1 MSLVIALVL
10 CGACPAFD
18 KVFTRRLD
26 EGVDY
31 THIVRTMPS
40 GQILSIHAVKLDLAS
55 GSFEVFPALA
65 RETVGRLESVDSI
78 AKRYGALVA
87 VNGSFF
93 KRSRPYLPLGLLVIN
108 GSVITKSLLNRSAV
122 GISNDKEVKFGI
134 PRFVGKIINKE
145 TGEELEIW
153 GMNRPRKEH
162 EIIIYTPE
170 YGASTRTNE
179 NGVELIIE
187 DDRVFGISSGN
198 SPIPDNGYVI
208 SFHGW
213 TRDYS
218 NTLPPGAN
226 VEARYSLSEGWESI
240 DHVITAG
247 PRLVENS
254 ANVSGACVRD
264 EYCGSDLIG
273 RNARSAIGMT
283 LDNKLL
289 IVVSEGN
296 SARRNKRRKGL
307 TYHELAETLIV
318 LGAKD
323 AIALD
328 GGSSST
334 LFLKDRVV
342 NIPSDGFQQGVSN
355 ALLVKLGK
363 R

>member
-1 MSLVIALVL
+1 M
-10 CGACPAFD
+10 
-18 KVFTRRLD
+18 
-26 EGVDY
+26 
-31 THIVRTMPS
+31 
-40 GQILSIHAVKLDLAS
+40 
-55 GSFEVFPALA
+55 
-65 RETVGRLESVDSI
+65 GRLESVDSI
-78 AKRYGALVA
+78 AKRNSALVA

-108 GSVITKSLLNRSAV
+108 GNVITKSLLNRSAI
-122 GISNDKEVKFGI
+122 GISNNKEVKFGI
-134 PRFVGKIINKE
+134 PKFVGKIINKE
-145 TGEELEIW
+145 TGTEFEIW

-162 EIIIYTPE
+162 ETIIYTPE
-170 YGASTRTNE
+170 YGPTTKTNE

-187 DDRVFGISSGN
+187 DDKVFGISAGN
-198 SPIPDNGYVI
+198 SPIPANGYVI

-218 NTLPPGAN
+218 NTLPPGASI
-226 VEARYSLSEGWESI
+226 EARYSLSEGWENI

-247 PRLVENS
+247 PRLVENGS
-254 ANVSGACVRD
+254 NVTGVSIRS
-264 EYCGSDLIG
+264 EYCGSDLLG
-273 RNARSAIGMT
+273 RNARSAIGIT
-283 LDNKLL
+283 QDNKLL

-307 TYHELAETLIV
+307 TFHELAETLIQ

-334 LFLKDRVV
+334 LFIKDKVV
-342 NIPSDGFQQGVSN
+342 NIPSDGFQQGISN
-355 ALLVKLGK
+355 ALVVKFGK